1 MSKRRRQA
9 AWGRPCLPQP
19 ALASPAVGSPPT
31 GRTSRC
37 KLVSLV
43 LLLALSPL
51 STLLAQAGGG
61 RASTPSG
68 PTSGTISG
76 VVTAQETGAPLPG
89 ARVMVAGTD
98 LAADAAADGRY
109 TIASVP
115 PGTYRL
121 RARLIGHALMEMTDV
136 VVAAGDTARA
146 DFRLTPLAVTLQE
159 VVVVGYGTQAR
170 RDVTG
175 SVASVSGEDV
185 HAVPKANAIEAIK
198 GRVPG
203 VDIVTSGNNPG
214 DGISIRVRGT
224 RSLTASNDPLYVL
237 DGIPMAG
244 GIGDLNPNDI
254 ESIEILKD
262 ASATAIYGARGA
274 SGVVL
279 ITTKQGKAGKTTITY
294 DTYAGTQQALR
305 GVPMMNGPQWAQF
318 KRDAARNSNTG
329 YQCPASVAACA
340 HGDSILFW
348 PQDLQALTAGRWT
361 DWQDLVLHPGTQ
373 LSNEVRVTGGDEKT
387 RFALSGGQLNQRG
400 IVKGMDFV
408 RRSVRFNFDHRPNA
422 RLRVGTSTSVIQS
435 DQHLGRGD
443 GVYSEALGNDPL
455 GMPYDSAGNLLFKP
469 TPDGQRVNPLSDI
482 ANQKDDR
489 ARARAFGTLFADY
502 NLSAALNWRVNFGA
516 DLTFFRRGQ
525 FWGSQT
531 QEQQRTLAYTLDNI
545 LTYKRSLGVAHRID
559 ATLVY
564 SLQTQRTEDQ
574 VTSVIGLPYE
584 QDQYFDLG
592 AAARVDAPS
601 SYVSQW
607 ALASFMARLNY
618 ALKDRY
624 LLTLTS
630 RDDCSSRL
638 APGHKCQVFPSA
650 AIAWR
655 LSEEGFIQQ
664 TGLFSDLKLRISHGR
679 TGNTA
684 INPYQTEGSLTRTIY
699 SFGDQPAVGYRPG
712 SFVNSTLSWE
722 RTTQTDVGLE
732 FTARSGRISGS
743 VDVYRASTSDL
754 LMNRQLS
761 GINGRSSILQNV
773 GATRNSGVEVALSTQ
788 ILRDWHDLAWST
800 QLNWSM
806 NRNRIVVLVGA
817 EQADDAVTVHRPVE
831 LRAPGEVVPIPQD
844 LSGEGHLDAAVPGRP
859 DVLQNA
865 GTAVDAGQLPVHE
878 KVARRRAIDVD
889 GARDAATPRGE
900 FEPDICLGRPLPR
913 QRAVDKA
920 ARTVS
925 DRRLV
930 AKRVDGPGE
939 RPLGLIGIDRG
950 VPRSPMA
957 DPQLQ
962 VGKEPRLLDE
972 AFLGEAP
979 GDRGRGKY
987 LTLVSRRQARGAVV
1001 AAGEREEVAVL
1012 ERVVEARH
1020 EGGQG
1025 PLRHVARGRVDPRRR
1040 PQVEVLVLLVRQ
1052 PDHGRDLIFSP
1063 LRLEAVHEC
1072 SVDAMSHAQA
1082 ALVGQDVIERVG
1094 ERALLLQVRV
1104 GGAALLRLSLG
1115 APELPATKERQVRPE
1130 VHPPIERGAQVVI
1143 GEQGPERARA
1153 GPVVLLV
1160 RDVGER
1166 VDALPVGRGLEQQV
1180 ARAVVGHPQRVIPEC
1195 FTVHAV
1201 AAAQVLV
1208 ALDHRGR
1215 GADAQTGI
1223 GAMVE
1228 VEPHRPTHEVHP
1240 FDDAPLIELASTE
1253 REAGLLVTACNPHL
1267 VAQLRPRMQHE
1278 VLPVRPAPGGERL
1291 EVLGPEA

>member
-9 AWGRPCLPQP
+9 AWGHLCLPQP
-19 ALASPAVGSPPT
+19 ALALPAAGSP

-37 KLVSLV
+37 KLFGLS

-51 STLLAQAGGG
+51 CTLLAQAGGG

-76 VVTAQETGAPLPG
+76 LVTAQETGTPLPG
-89 ARVMVAGTD
+89 TRVTVAGTE
-98 LAADAAADGRY
+98 LGADAATDGRY

-146 DFRLTPLAVTLQE
+146 DFRLTPLAVTLSE

-237 DGIPMAG
+237 DGIPMSG

-262 ASATAIYGARGA
+262 ASSTAIYGARGA
-274 SGVVL
+274 S
-279 ITTKQGKAGKTTITY
+279 
-294 DTYAGTQQALR
+294 
-305 GVPMMNGPQWAQF
+305 
-318 KRDAARNSNTG
+318 
-329 YQCPASVAACA
+329 
-340 HGDSILFW
+340 
-348 PQDLQALTAGRWT
+348 
-361 DWQDLVLHPGTQ
+361 
-373 LSNEVRVTGGDEKT
+373 GDEKT
-387 RFALSGGQLNQRG
+387 RFALSGGQLNQLG

-408 RRSVRFNFDHRPNA
+408 RRSVRFNFDHRPNS
-422 RLRVGTSTSVIQS
+422 RLQIGTSTSVVQS

-489 ARARAFGTLFADY
+489 GRARAFGTLFADY
-502 NLSAALNWRVNFGA
+502 NLSAALNWRVDFRA
-516 DLTFFRRGQ
+516 DLTVYRRGQ
-525 FWGSQT
+525 VLGSPT
-531 QEQQRTLAYTLDNI
+531 QAQQGRPANATLEQQRTLAYTLDNI
-545 LTYKRSLGVAHRID
+545 LTYKRSLGLAHRID

-664 TGLFSDLKLRISHGR
+664 TGLFSDLKLRVSYGR

-684 INPYQTEGSLTRTIY
+684 INPYQTEGSLSWTIY

-712 SFVNSTLSWE
+712 SFV
-722 RTTQTDVGLE
+722 
-732 FTARSGRISGS
+732 
-743 VDVYRASTSDL
+743 
-754 LMNRQLS
+754 
-761 GINGRSSILQNV
+761 
-773 GATRNSGVEVALSTQ
+773 
-788 ILRDWHDLAWST
+788 
-800 QLNWSM
+800 
-806 NRNRIVVLVGA
+806 
-817 EQADDAVTVHRPVE
+817 
-831 LRAPGEVVPIPQD
+831 
-844 LSGEGHLDAAVPGRP
+844 
-859 DVLQNA
+859 
-865 GTAVDAGQLPVHE
+865 
-878 KVARRRAIDVD
+878 K
-889 GARDAATPRGE
+889 
-900 FEPDICLGRPLPR
+900 
-913 QRAVDKA
+913 
-920 ARTVS
+920 
-925 DRRLV
+925 
-930 AKRVDGPGE
+930 
-939 RPLGLIGIDRG
+939 
-950 VPRSPMA
+950 
-957 DPQLQ
+957 
-962 VGKEPRLLDE
+962 
-972 AFLGEAP
+972 
-979 GDRGRGKY
+979 
-987 LTLVSRRQARGAVV
+987 
-1001 AAGEREEVAVL
+1001 
-1012 ERVVEARH
+1012 
-1020 EGGQG
+1020 
-1025 PLRHVARGRVDPRRR
+1025 
-1040 PQVEVLVLLVRQ
+1040 
-1052 PDHGRDLIFSP
+1052 
-1063 LRLEAVHEC
+1063 
-1072 SVDAMSHAQA
+1072 
-1082 ALVGQDVIERVG
+1082 
-1094 ERALLLQVRV
+1094 
-1104 GGAALLRLSLG
+1104 
-1115 APELPATKERQVRPE
+1115 
-1130 VHPPIERGAQVVI
+1130 
-1143 GEQGPERARA
+1143 
-1153 GPVVLLV
+1153 
-1160 RDVGER
+1160 
-1166 VDALPVGRGLEQQV
+1166 
-1180 ARAVVGHPQRVIPEC
+1180 
-1195 FTVHAV
+1195 
-1201 AAAQVLV
+1201 
-1208 ALDHRGR
+1208 
-1215 GADAQTGI
+1215 
-1223 GAMVE
+1223 
-1228 VEPHRPTHEVHP
+1228 
-1240 FDDAPLIELASTE
+1240 
-1253 REAGLLVTACNPHL
+1253 
-1267 VAQLRPRMQHE
+1267 
-1278 VLPVRPAPGGERL
+1278 
-1291 EVLGPEA
+1291 

>member
-1 MSKRRRQA
+1 M
-9 AWGRPCLPQP
+9 
-19 ALASPAVGSPPT
+19 
-31 GRTSRC
+31 
-37 KLVSLV
+37 
-43 LLLALSPL
+43 
-51 STLLAQAGGG
+51 
-61 RASTPSG
+61 
-68 PTSGTISG
+68 
-76 VVTAQETGAPLPG
+76 
-89 ARVMVAGTD
+89 
-98 LAADAAADGRY
+98 
-109 TIASVP
+109 
-115 PGTYRL
+115 
-121 RARLIGHALMEMTDV
+121 
-136 VVAAGDTARA
+136 
-146 DFRLTPLAVTLQE
+146 
-159 VVVVGYGTQAR
+159 
-170 RDVTG
+170 
-175 SVASVSGEDV
+175 
-185 HAVPKANAIEAIK
+185 
-198 GRVPG
+198 
-203 VDIVTSGNNPG
+203 
-214 DGISIRVRGT
+214 
-224 RSLTASNDPLYVL
+224 
-237 DGIPMAG
+237 
-244 GIGDLNPNDI
+244 
-254 ESIEILKD
+254 
-262 ASATAIYGARGA
+262 
-274 SGVVL
+274 
-279 ITTKQGKAGKTTITY
+279 
-294 DTYAGTQQALR
+294 
-305 GVPMMNGPQWAQF
+305 
-318 KRDAARNSNTG
+318 
-329 YQCPASVAACA
+329 
-340 HGDSILFW
+340 
-348 PQDLQALTAGRWT
+348 
-361 DWQDLVLHPGTQ
+361 
-373 LSNEVRVTGGDEKT
+373 
-387 RFALSGGQLNQRG
+387 
-400 IVKGMDFV
+400 
-408 RRSVRFNFDHRPNA
+408 
-422 RLRVGTSTSVIQS
+422 
-435 DQHLGRGD
+435 
-443 GVYSEALGNDPL
+443 
-455 GMPYDSAGNLLFKP
+455 
-469 TPDGQRVNPLSDI
+469 
-482 ANQKDDR
+482 
-489 ARARAFGTLFADY
+489 
-502 NLSAALNWRVNFGA
+502 
-516 DLTFFRRGQ
+516 
-525 FWGSQT
+525 
-531 QEQQRTLAYTLDNI
+531 
-545 LTYKRSLGVAHRID
+545 
-559 ATLVY
+559 
-564 SLQTQRTEDQ
+564 
-574 VTSVIGLPYE
+574 
-584 QDQYFDLG
+584 
-592 AAARVDAPS
+592 
-601 SYVSQW
+601 
-607 ALASFMARLNY
+607 
-618 ALKDRY
+618 
-624 LLTLTS
+624 
-630 RDDCSSRL
+630 
-638 APGHKCQVFPSA
+638 
-650 AIAWR
+650 
-655 LSEEGFIQQ
+655 
-664 TGLFSDLKLRISHGR
+664 
-679 TGNTA
+679 
-684 INPYQTEGSLTRTIY
+684 
-699 SFGDQPAVGYRPG
+699 
-712 SFVNSTLSWE
+712 
-722 RTTQTDVGLE
+722 
-732 FTARSGRISGS
+732 
-743 VDVYRASTSDL
+743 
-754 LMNRQLS
+754 
-761 GINGRSSILQNV
+761 
-773 GATRNSGVEVALSTQ
+773 
-788 ILRDWHDLAWST
+788 
-800 QLNWSM
+800 
-806 NRNRIVVLVGA
+806 
-817 EQADDAVTVHRPVE
+817 
-831 LRAPGEVVPIPQD
+831 PIPQD
-844 LSGEGHLDAAVPGRP
+844 LGGEGHLDAAVPGRP

-920 ARTVS
+920 ARTVP

-1240 FDDAPLIELASTE
+1240 FDDAPLIELAPTE

-1291 EVLGPEA
+1291 EVLGPEENRVAVRAGGDARGALVPRVAVSRGVALELGPLRAVHHRHAAHRLLRPGIGVVRNARLPGLALLRGDEHHAARAARTVDRRGRGVLQDLDRLDVVRVQVADPAGHRDSVQHVERIVGRRERARAADADADAVPGVVAAGDDIDAGHAPLDRLDGVGLGYRLHIFARYRGHRPGHVSAGLRSVAHHHDFRERDGQWCEPEVRPGGVPGGDDDVRHLHQGVPDEPRAQAVRPRWHRRDGVAAVGGGIGAELRARHRHPGARQRCARLLGRDEAGDRPGRRPLRRVLAPASGLT

>member
-1 MSKRRRQA
+1 MWQLRRRA
-9 AWGRPCLPQP
+9 ARACFCPSGVDPTWPSVRSTRLP
-19 ALASPAVGSPPT
+19 AFLLTLA
-31 GRTSRC
+31 
-37 KLVSLV
+37 V
-43 LLLALSPL
+43 LLPPQIAR
-51 STLLAQAGGG
+51 AQD
-61 RASTPSG
+61 T
-68 PTSGTISG
+68 GTIAG
-76 VVTAQETGAPLPG
+76 VVRAQETGAPL
-89 ARVMVAGTD
+89 RDVRITVAGTRF
-98 LAADAAADGRY
+98 DARTDSAGRY
-109 TIASVP
+109 TITGVP
-115 PGTYRL
+115 PGTYRVQ
-121 RARLIGHALMEMTDV
+121 ALIIGYGLGEVAGVT
-136 VVAAGDTARA
+136 VAAGQTASA
-146 DFRLTPLAVTLQE
+146 DFQLTQLAVALQE
-159 VVVVGYGTQAR
+159 IVVVGYGTQAR

-175 SVASVSGEDV
+175 SVASVGGDDV
-185 HAVPKANAIEAIK
+185 HEVPKANAIEAIK

-214 DGISIRVRGT
+214 DGIRMS
-224 RSLTASNDPLYVL
+224 
-237 DGIPMAG
+237 G

-262 ASATAIYGARGA
+262 ASSTAIYGARGA

-279 ITTKQGKAGKTTITY
+279 ITTKQGKSGKTNITY
-294 DTYAGTQQALR
+294 DTYAGAQQALKR
-305 GVPMMNGPQWAQF
+305 MPMMNGPQWAQF

-329 YQCPASVAACA
+329 YQCPTGVAACA
-340 HGDSILFW
+340 HGDSVLFW
-348 PQDLQALTAGRWT
+348 PQDLQALQAGRWT
-361 DWQDLVLHPGTQ
+361 DWQDLVLHQGTQ
-373 LSNEVRVTGGDEKT
+373 VSNEVRIAGGDEKT
-387 RFALSGGQLNQRG
+387 RFALSGGQLNQLG
-400 IVKGMDFV
+400 IIKGMDFV
-408 RRSVRFNFDHRPNA
+408 RRSVRFNFDHRPNS
-422 RLRVGTSTSVIQS
+422 RLQIGTSTSVVQS

-531 QEQQRTLAYTLDNI
+531 QAQQGSPSNANLEQQRTLAYTLDNI

-574 VTSVIGLPYE
+574 VTPVLGLPYE

-592 AAARVDAPS
+592 SAARVDAPS

-607 ALASFMARLNY
+607 ALRSYMARLNY

-806 NRNRIVVLVGA
+806 NRNRIVSLFGANKDDVGNRWLSA
-817 EQADDAVTVHRPVE
+817 NPSRSTTTTSSAASG
-831 LRAPGEVVPIPQD
+831 RAP
-844 LSGEGHLDAAVPGRP
+844 
-859 DVLQNA
+859 
-865 GTAVDAGQLPVHE
+865 
-878 KVARRRAIDVD
+878 
-889 GARDAATPRGE
+889 TPW
-900 FEPDICLGRPLPR
+900 
-913 QRAVDKA
+913 K
-920 ARTVS
+920 
-925 DRRLV
+925 
-930 AKRVDGPGE
+930 
-939 RPLGLIGIDRG
+939 
-950 VPRSPMA
+950 
-957 DPQLQ
+957 
-962 VGKEPRLLDE
+962 
-972 AFLGEAP
+972 
-979 GDRGRGKY
+979 
-987 LTLVSRRQARGAVV
+987 
-1001 AAGEREEVAVL
+1001 
-1012 ERVVEARH
+1012 
-1020 EGGQG
+1020 
-1025 PLRHVARGRVDPRRR
+1025 
-1040 PQVEVLVLLVRQ
+1040 
-1052 PDHGRDLIFSP
+1052 
-1063 LRLEAVHEC
+1063 
-1072 SVDAMSHAQA
+1072 
-1082 ALVGQDVIERVG
+1082 
-1094 ERALLLQVRV
+1094 
-1104 GGAALLRLSLG
+1104 
-1115 APELPATKERQVRPE
+1115 
-1130 VHPPIERGAQVVI
+1130 
-1143 GEQGPERARA
+1143 
-1153 GPVVLLV
+1153 
-1160 RDVGER
+1160 
-1166 VDALPVGRGLEQQV
+1166 
-1180 ARAVVGHPQRVIPEC
+1180 
-1195 FTVHAV
+1195 
-1201 AAAQVLV
+1201 
-1208 ALDHRGR
+1208 
-1215 GADAQTGI
+1215 
-1223 GAMVE
+1223 
-1228 VEPHRPTHEVHP
+1228 
-1240 FDDAPLIELASTE
+1240 
-1253 REAGLLVTACNPHL
+1253 
-1267 VAQLRPRMQHE
+1267 
-1278 VLPVRPAPGGERL
+1278 
-1291 EVLGPEA
+1291 

>member
-9 AWGRPCLPQP
+9 AWGHPPLAQP
-19 ALASPAVGSPPT
+19 AFAS
-31 GRTSRC
+31 
-37 KLVSLV
+37 LLSLV
-43 LLLALSPL
+43 LLLALSPPC
-51 STLLAQAGGG
+51 TLLAQAAGG
-61 RASTPSG
+61 REGTTSE
-68 PTSGTISG
+68 PTTGTISG
-76 VVTAQETGAPLPG
+76 VITAQETGAPLPG
-89 ARVMVAGTD
+89 ARVTVAGTGFG
-98 LAADAAADGRY
+98 ADAAADGRY
-109 TIASVP
+109 TIAAVP

-121 RARLIGHALMEMTDV
+121 RARLIGHALTEMTDV
-136 VVAAGDTARA
+136 IVAAGDTAKA
-146 DFRLTPLAVTLQE
+146 DFQLTPLAVTLSE

-214 DGISIRVRGT
+214 DGMSIRIRGS

-279 ITTKQGKAGKTTITY
+279 ITTKQGKAGKTVVTY
-294 DTYAGTQQALR
+294 DTYAGAQQALR
-305 GVPMMNGPQWAQF
+305 RMPMMTGPQWAQF

-329 YQCPASVAACA
+329 YQCPASVTACA

-348 PQDLQALTAGRWT
+348 PQDLAALAAGRWT
-361 DWQDLVLHPGTQ
+361 DWQDLVLRGGTQ

-387 RFALSGGQLNQRG
+387 RFALSGGQLNQGG
-400 IVKGMDFV
+400 IVKGMDFA
-408 RRSVRFNFDHRPNA
+408 RRSVRFNFDHRPNP

-455 GMPYDSAGNLLFKP
+455 GMAYDSAGNLLFKP

-531 QEQQRTLAYTLDNI
+531 QAQQGSPPNATLEQQRTLAYTLDNI
-545 LTYKRSLGVAHRID
+545 LTYKRSLGTAHRID

-564 SLQTQRTEDQ
+564 SLQTQRTEGQ

-592 AAARVDAPS
+592 SAARVDAPS
-601 SYVSQW
+601 SFLSQW

-624 LLTLTS
+624 LLTFTS

-664 TGLFSDLKLRISHGR
+664 TGLFSDLKLRVSYGR

-684 INPYQTEGSLTRTIY
+684 INPYQTEGSLSRTIY

-712 SFVNSTLSWE
+712 SFVNPTLSWE
-722 RTTQTDVGLE
+722 RTTQADVGLE
-732 FTARSGRISGS
+732 FAARSGRISGS

-773 GATRNSGVEVALSTQ
+773 GATLNSGVEVALSTQ

-800 QLNWSM
+800 QINWAR
-806 NRNRIVVLVGA
+806 NRNYIVSLFGANKDDVGNKWFIGQPISVYYDYQFGGIWQIADSVQMKRYGRKPGDIRIVDQNNDGKIDANDRIILGTPFPKWTGSLTSRFDWKGLDLTVMALARWG
-817 EQADDAVTVHRPVE
+817 QTMDDAFRRDQNVLAGRYNNLAVNYWTPTNPSNTDPRPN
-831 LRAPGEVVPIPQD
+831 
-844 LSGEGHLDAAVPGRP
+844 LDSEHPDNNNALGFEDGSFVRIRSITLGYTVPGARLGP
-859 DVLQNA
+859 FRGRSLRFYMTALDPLLFTDFQGLDPESATNA
-865 GTAVDAGQLPVHE
+865 GTPSYMTLMMGM
-878 KVARRRAIDVD
+878 
-889 GARDAATPRGE
+889 
-900 FEPDICLGRPLPR
+900 
-913 QRAVDKA
+913 
-920 ARTVS
+920 TV
-925 DRRLV
+925 
-930 AKRVDGPGE
+930 
-939 RPLGLIGIDRG
+939 GL
-950 VPRSPMA
+950 
-957 DPQLQ
+957 
-962 VGKEPRLLDE
+962 
-972 AFLGEAP
+972 
-979 GDRGRGKY
+979 
-987 LTLVSRRQARGAVV
+987 
-1001 AAGEREEVAVL
+1001 
-1012 ERVVEARH
+1012 
-1020 EGGQG
+1020 
-1025 PLRHVARGRVDPRRR
+1025 
-1040 PQVEVLVLLVRQ
+1040 
-1052 PDHGRDLIFSP
+1052 
-1063 LRLEAVHEC
+1063 
-1072 SVDAMSHAQA
+1072 
-1082 ALVGQDVIERVG
+1082 
-1094 ERALLLQVRV
+1094 
-1104 GGAALLRLSLG
+1104 
-1115 APELPATKERQVRPE
+1115 
-1130 VHPPIERGAQVVI
+1130 
-1143 GEQGPERARA
+1143 
-1153 GPVVLLV
+1153 
-1160 RDVGER
+1160 
-1166 VDALPVGRGLEQQV
+1166 
-1180 ARAVVGHPQRVIPEC
+1180 
-1195 FTVHAV
+1195 
-1201 AAAQVLV
+1201 
-1208 ALDHRGR
+1208 
-1215 GADAQTGI
+1215 
-1223 GAMVE
+1223 
-1228 VEPHRPTHEVHP
+1228 
-1240 FDDAPLIELASTE
+1240 
-1253 REAGLLVTACNPHL
+1253 
-1267 VAQLRPRMQHE
+1267 
-1278 VLPVRPAPGGERL
+1278 
-1291 EVLGPEA
+1291 